1 MTIVVGIATPD
12 GLVLA
17 ADSRT
22 TRNEEGR
29 TRIASDSAQKVF
41 RICDGSFGVACY
53 GAALFQEKTVAGH
66 MDEFEANL
74 ASIPDNVEE
83 VAHLLGAFFQ
93 KCLLEAFEAADTPWL
108 PEMGPQLGFQVA
120 GYRRDGVGHLID
132 VQVPGDKGPV
142 VAPTGI
148 ATTNIGIYP
157 QGQDDVISRL
167 LHGVD
172 INALAGSGIE
182 VPEEVSKALAGLEYT
197 LLYPLTLQDAV
208 DCATFLISTTI
219 GMQRFSDGT
228 AASPGGIP
236 GCGGP
241 IRILA
246 ITRKKSHW
254 VSPPTL
260 IGPT

>member
-22 TRNEEGR
+22 TREEEGR
-29 TRIASDSAQKVF
+29 TRIASDSAQKIF
-41 RICDGSFGVACY
+41 RLCDGAFGVACY
-53 GAALFQEKTVAGH
+53 GVALFQEKTVAGH

-74 ASIPDNVEE
+74 KAAPDNVEK
-83 VAHLLGAFFQ
+83 VAQLLGDFFQ
-93 KCLLEAFEAADTPWL
+93 TCLLEAFVAAGTPWL

-120 GYRRDGVGHLID
+120 GYTVDGVGHLID
-132 VQVPGDKGPV
+132 VRVPGDGGALV
-142 VAPTGI
+142 VQTGI

-167 LHGVD
+167 LAGVD
-172 INALAGSGIE
+172 SDALAGSGVE
-182 VPEEVSKALAGLEYT
+182 VPEDVSEALAGLEYR

-219 GMQRFSDGT
+219 GMQRFSNGT
-228 AASPGGIP
+228 AADPGGIP

-246 ITRKKSHW
+246 IMRKESQW
-254 VSPPTL
+254 VAPPAL